1 MSCKIILKDLVNLT
15 IPISIIN
22 MGEKK
27 KRIFE
32 NIPANVSRNENKLT
46 P

>member
-27 KRIFE
+27 KNFRKYPSQRFE
-32 NIPANVSRNENKLT
+32 ERE
-46 P
+46 